1 MDEESVLNFCSI
13 TSCDPAKATQY
24 LQLTD
29 GNFEQAIQLFFDAPG
44 LDFNTTAPS
53 QPPAVASSAQ
63 NPINVDSDDDMD
75 FDPAPQG
82 ATPPARAQPGV
93 EDDEAMARRLQEE
106 MYGGGEPGGAGA
118 DEVRAPMQRTTETLV
133 GPGANWGPADDEE
146 DLDAMVQEQLAR
158 RRTGMPHTSYIQF
171 PDFAD
176 PSDAGRA
183 GIFNQRTTHNNVWD
197 ESTDSGARRREL
209 ATATGGAS
217 EQSSKMNMLAELFRP
232 PFEMMYQGSWEKA
245 RDLGKEEQKWLL
257 VNIQDPAIFDCQRLN
272 RDIWK
277 NDDIKA
283 TVRENF
289 IFMQYAKEDQ
299 RGQQYMNYYFH
310 ARDSSD
316 AYPHIAIVDPRTG
329 EQVKV
334 WSGPP
339 IPEPVEFHA
348 QLHEFLDR
356 YSLNVNAKNPVA
368 KRKSES
374 KKKDVGRMTE
384 EEMLEMALQNS
395 MDNGTGPKDD
405 DPDALT
411 KSMDN
416 IKGKGRAEEPAPQLE
431 AEPEAGAASS
441 NPAFAAISAHA
452 PHTEPTVT
460 DPKVT
465 TRIQFR
471 GPSGRPIVRRFNLS
485 DPVRRVYEWMKSD
498 APWEGK
504 QGAEFDLAFMGK
516 NLIEHLNETIEVA
529 GLKGASVMVEFLD
542 SE

>member
-1 MDEESVLNFCSI
+1 MDDDAILNFCSI
-13 TSCDPAKATQY
+13 ASCEPDKAAQY
-24 LQLTD
+24 LRLTD

-44 LDFNTTAPS
+44 LDVAPSAPS
-53 QPPAVASSAQ
+53 QASAAAPSAQ
-63 NPINVDSDDDMD
+63 NPVHVDSDHDMD
-75 FDPAPQG
+75 FDAAAHG
-82 ATPPARAQPGV
+82 TTPPARAQPGV

-106 MYGGGEPGGAGA
+106 MYGGGGPATAGS
-118 DEVRAPMQRTTETLV
+118 DDVRAPMQRTTETLV
-133 GPGANWGPADDEE
+133 GPGSNWGPADD
-146 DLDAMVQEQLAR
+146 DDDVDAMVQEQLAR
-158 RRTGMPHTSYIQF
+158 RRTGMPHTSFIHF
-171 PDFAD
+171 PPLTD
-176 PSDAGRA
+176 PSDQGRA
-183 GIFNQRTTHNNVWD
+183 GIFNQQTTQTNVWD
-197 ESTDSGARRREL
+197 ATTDSSTRRREL

-217 EQSSKMNMLAELFRP
+217 EQSSKMSMLAELFRP
-232 PFEMMYQGSWEKA
+232 PFEIMYQGSWEKA
-245 RDLGKEEQKWLL
+245 RDIGKDEEKWLL

-289 IFMQYAKEDQ
+289 LFMQYAKDDQ

-356 YSLNVNAKNPVA
+356 YSLNVHAKNPVA

-374 KKKDVGRMTE
+374 KKKDLGRMTE
-384 EEMLEMALQNS
+384 EEMLEMALRNS
-395 MDNGTGPKDD
+395 MDNGQGPKDD

-411 KSMDN
+411 KSTEN
-416 IKGKGRAEEPAPQLE
+416 VKGKAKAEEVAPEPEPE
-431 AEPEAGAASS
+431 AEPSAPS
-441 NPAFAAISAHA
+441 NPVFAAISAHA
-452 PHTEPTVT
+452 PHTEPTAT

-471 GPSGRPIVRRFNLS
+471 GPSGRPIVRRFHLS
-485 DPVRRVYEWMKSD
+485 DPVRRVYEWIKSD
-498 APWEGK
+498 VPWEGK
-504 QGAEFDLAFMGK
+504 RGAEFDLAFMGK
-516 NLIEHLNETIEVA
+516 NLIEHLDETVEAA

-542 SE
+542 NE